1 MLKNSDFKEWIEMC
15 VKLNHINSFD
25 YNEFTEQHLIGEGRF
40 AFVKSAMM
48 KCDVKVALKSLKV
61 DVILE
66 KSIIEEFVNEVD
78 NRYGQ
83 YIMVLQFADSG
94 NLRNYLDD
102 SFTKLTWSDKFR
114 MANAISS
121 GLMCLHNKRIIHRDL
136 HDKNILVHQG
146 KLVIADFGLSRE
158 LNNKSSSAS
167 TLFGM
172 TAFIEP
178 KCFEDLSYKRDKRSD
193 IYSLGN
199 LLWEISSGKPPF
211 ASQSPYLLPQKIID
225 GKRENIIQGTPEL
238 YVELYQKCWN
248 SEPINRPNAKKV
260 FQILKIIS
268 SPNPPN
274 NIPEI
279 SSDDETSSD
288 EENDISLDG
297 SDIDS
302 STSDDC
308 DDKENMINILNDLV
322 QLYTN
327 MCQLGSS
334 ESDRSYENW
343 FGNNISKSRRFFD
356 FLKKNAEI
364 VKHHE
369 FILGKFYQRGFGVR
383 QNNPKYFKWME
394 RGTRKDDKLAYFELS
409 KCYFFGKGVKKDN
422 EKAYELYNRSNRI

>member
-114 MANAISS
+114 MANAIS
-121 GLMCLHNKRIIHRDL
+121 K
-136 HDKNILVHQG
+136 
-146 KLVIADFGLSRE
+146 
-158 LNNKSSSAS
+158 
-167 TLFGM
+167 
-172 TAFIEP
+172 
-178 KCFEDLSYKRDKRSD
+178 
-193 IYSLGN
+193 
-199 LLWEISSGKPPF
+199 
-211 ASQSPYLLPQKIID
+211 
-225 GKRENIIQGTPEL
+225 
-238 YVELYQKCWN
+238 
-248 SEPINRPNAKKV
+248 
-260 FQILKIIS
+260 
-268 SPNPPN
+268 
-274 NIPEI
+274 I